1 MKLSQNDSSL
11 VETLRNLLNDENSLN
26 VVTPSGSIST
36 AGLVSTQGNCISSFE
51 KSAEVSEEEL
61 QSPVTSRR
69 LKVYFCSDTV
79 FNLGKKA
86 LTESEVEILER
97 GLGFLATPSLTN
109 KENLRRTNWKQIER
123 GIVFIS
129 AT

>member
-1 MKLSQNDSSL
+1 M
-11 VETLRNLLNDENSLN
+11 NDENSLN

-36 AGLVSTQGNCISSFE
+36 AGLVSTQVNCTSSFE

-69 LKVYFCSDTV
+69 LKGYFCSDAV
-79 FNLGKKA
+79 FNLGKKV
-86 LTESEVEILER
+86 LTESQIEILER
-97 GLGFLATPSLTN
+97 GLGFLPTPSLTN
-109 KENLRRTNWKQIER
+109 RENLRRTNWKQIER

-129 AT
+129 AR